1 MEGDARVTP
10 GDRVQLLKRDNS
22 IPDGVAASLLGRGR
36 LLSYSNTEI
45 RAAVQGRMIFI

>member
-22 IPDGVAASLLGRGR
+22 IPDGVCSQFAGPWPTAQL
-36 LLSYSNTEI
+36 
-45 RAAVQGRMIFI
+45 Q